1 MRNETRSLIPIS
13 KIQNN
18 VEFKNIFVNVLFN
31 IQPRSKQLRCSADRF
46 TLFVKQ
52 SYAKKFQQ
60 QVICKLFLNI
70 FKFAQ
75 ALGYNIGTKYIFCT
89 VVCRFFDFGVFVA
102 INHLVL

>member
-13 KIQNN
+13 KVQNN
-18 VEFKNIFVNVLFN
+18 VEFKNIFVNVLFK

-75 ALGYNIGTKYIFCT
+75 A
-89 VVCRFFDFGVFVA
+89 
-102 INHLVL
+102 